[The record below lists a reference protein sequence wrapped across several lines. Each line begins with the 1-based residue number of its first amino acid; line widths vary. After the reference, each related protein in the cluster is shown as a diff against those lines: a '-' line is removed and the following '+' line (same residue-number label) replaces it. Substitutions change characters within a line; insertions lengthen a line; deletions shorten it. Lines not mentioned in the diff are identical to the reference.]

1 MLIFLRIVLCSV
13 VTGCYFSC
21 RSEMPVFYSVVAR
34 GTVVLCDYASRS
46 GNFERVTL
54 SLLSN
59 VPRHNT
65 KISYSAD
72 QYMVHVLVEI
82 PFTYLCIADE
92 YFSKERAYQFLLE
105 IKRRFCAGSIYQRA
119 QNARAYELRRE
130 FSLVLKNEMD
140 YISSSRIAQLEGEV
154 TEVKGIMTENIEK
167 VLQRGEHL
175 DILQE
180 RSSLLENSASVFKVQ
195 STRLQRKM
203 WWQNVKLWILLLVI
217 ILVILTAIIIAIVV
231 ATRKND
237 QKN

>member
-1 MLIFLRIVLCSV
+1 
-13 VTGCYFSC
+13 
-21 RSEMPVFYSVVAR
+21 MPVFYSVVAR

-59 VPRHNT
+59 VPRYDT

-72 QYMVHVLVEI
+72 QYMVHVLVET

-180 RSSLLENSASVFKVQ
+180 RSSLLENTAGSFKFSSKKLRQ
-195 STRLQRKM
+195 KM
-203 WWQNVKLWILLLVI
+203 WWKNAKLWAICICI
-217 ILVILTAIIIAIVV
+217 ILVILIIIIVV
-231 ATRKND
+231 IAVSVK
-237 QKN
+237 

>member
-1 MLIFLRIVLCSV
+1 M
-13 VTGCYFSC
+13 
-21 RSEMPVFYSVVAR
+21 FYSVVAR

-59 VPRHNT
+59 VPRYNT
-65 KISYSAD
+65 KISYLAD
-72 QYMVHVLVEI
+72 QYMVHVLVET

-92 YFSKERAYQFLLE
+92 YFSKEKAYQFLLE

-180 RSSLLENSASVFKVQ
+180 RSSLLENTAGTFQFSAR
-195 STRLQRKM
+195 RLKRKM
-203 WWQNVKLWILLLVI
+203 WWKNMKLWAVLICILIVILIVI
-217 ILVILTAIIIAIVV
+217 IVAVVV
-231 ATRKND
+231 ASK
-237 QKN
+237 

>member
-1 MLIFLRIVLCSV
+1 
-13 VTGCYFSC
+13 
-21 RSEMPVFYSVVAR
+21 MPVFYSVVAR

-59 VPRHNT
+59 VPRYNT

-92 YFSKERAYQFLLE
+92 FFSKERAYQFLLE

-180 RSSLLENSASVFKVQ
+180 RSSLLENSAATFKVQ
-195 STRLQRKM
+195 STRLKRKM
-203 WWQNVKLWILLLVI
+203 WWQNVKLWILLIVI
-217 ILVILTAIIIAIVV
+217 ILVILTVIIVAIVIG
-231 ATRKND
+231 TKND
-237 QKN
+237 W

>member
-1 MLIFLRIVLCSV
+1 M
-13 VTGCYFSC
+13 
-21 RSEMPVFYSVVAR
+21 FYSVVAR

-59 VPRHNT
+59 VPRYNT
-65 KISYSAD
+65 KISYLAD
-72 QYMVHVLVEI
+72 QYMVHVLVET

-92 YFSKERAYQFLLE
+92 YFSKEKAYQFLLE

-180 RSSLLENSASVFKVQ
+180 RSSLLENTAGTFQFSAR
-195 STRLQRKM
+195 RLKRKM
-203 WWQNVKLWILLLVI
+203 WWKNMKLWALLICILIVILIVI
-217 ILVILTAIIIAIVV
+217 IVAVIV
-231 ATRKND
+231 ASK
-237 QKN
+237 